1 MICPRP
7 SVKGTALDLNPEPQP
22 SHVSPHHK
30 SFLLRLPSPNFILL
44 GSLNVCKLSE
54 RLPKLCQVSG
64 SATDPCRDNS
74 ASLGP
79 CEAVPLKL

>member
-22 SHVSPHHK
+22 SHVSPHCK

-44 GSLNVCKLSE
+44 CILNVCKLSKQFPE
-54 RLPKLCQVSG
+54 LCQVSG
-64 SATDPCRDNS
+64 SAAEPYRDNS

-79 CEAVPLKL
+79 CEAVPMKL